1 MTGTDTTKCFADR
14 LQDLIADSGKDVK
27 TLASEIGVSSGAL
40 SKYQNDKGE
49 PGITALYKIA
59 KYFGVTS
66 DYLIGISDNKKVEN
80 ADIGNETGLSDEAI
94 DTLKS
99 KRGNQM
105 YGIALSYLIVEHN
118 CLNYLVNYL
127 FEFVISET
135 QHTIFKFVPLKR
147 PPLKYYRDISFSILI
162 RNLPTIY
169 EQTKQIF
176 ISDKNKMDILIKEYL
191 GKNADLKRCKEYV
204 NDDEWFKYTMPP
216 EINEPDIDYEY
227 QQYEEV
233 LFEDEWMDEEE
244 EADLFKELQ
253 EFQDNKRAAI
263 ESLLAFLSDKGGA
276 NNADNPETR

>member
-27 TLASEIGVSSGAL
+27 TLASEIGISSGAL

-66 DYLIGISDNKKVEN
+66 DYLIGIGNNKKVEN
-80 ADIGNETGLSDEAI
+80 TDIGNETGLSDEAI

-118 CLNYLVNYL
+118 CLNHLVNYL

-162 RNLPTIY
+162 RNLPILY

-176 ISDKNKMDILIKEYL
+176 IKDKNKMDILIKEYL
-191 GKNADLKRCKEYV
+191 GKNADLDKCRDYV
-204 NDDEWFKYTMPP
+204 NDSDWFEFAIHSEMD
-216 EINEPDIDYEY
+216 EPDVDYEY
-227 QQYEEV
+227 QQYEEF
-233 LFEDEWMDEEE
+233 LYEEDGMDEKEE
-244 EADLFKELQ
+244 IALLEKFQ
-253 EFQDNKRAAI
+253 EFQDNKKVAI
-263 ESLLAFLSDKGGA
+263 ENLLFYLSEKEGA
-276 NNADNPETR
+276 IYADDTETR